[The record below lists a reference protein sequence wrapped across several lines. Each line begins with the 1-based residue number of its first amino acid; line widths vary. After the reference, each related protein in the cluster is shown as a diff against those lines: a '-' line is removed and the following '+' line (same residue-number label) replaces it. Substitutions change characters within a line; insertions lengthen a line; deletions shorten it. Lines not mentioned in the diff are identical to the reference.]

1 MILILGGISRNCPR
15 VFYFKDYN
23 AAIHIS
29 GKKRKFKRLWWLAP
43 QKTRNE
49 TFLENWWKKLI
60 KIEKVSQTS
69 GNKPKITESIFI
81 LLT

>member
-1 MILILGGISRNCPR
+1 MINSPSFTLKWLNHFEFLRISLLIVGVGGMILILGGISRNCPR

-49 TFLENWWKKLI
+49 TFLEN
-60 KIEKVSQTS
+60 
-69 GNKPKITESIFI
+69 
-81 LLT
+81 